1 MIRALVTLMI
11 ALALGAC
18 ASHPAAITFHAN
30 ENPESLADWGLFDV
44 KDGHIAPRAGLV
56 SYELATPLFSDYA
69 QKWRAVFVP
78 KGMSAKYDPVKTFDF
93 PVGTIIAKTFYYATP
108 VGTAPGT
115 SEHVLKVTP
124 AVYQPGDK
132 GLDLSHARM
141 IETRLLVKRAD
152 GWQALPYVW
161 NAEQTEAT
169 LQRTGAEIPLVFD
182 EAGKSTRFTYTVPNV
197 NQCAGCHATDRTKT
211 LMPIGPKARHLNRDF
226 PGIGGDINQ
235 LTRLTKIGYLLG
247 APSPATAPRD
257 ARFTDLTASIDARA
271 RAYLDINCAHC
282 HSATGPARVSGLWL
296 DSPTMDLRKLGT
308 CKPPIAAG
316 TGTGNRVYSIVPGHP
331 EQSIMAYRLESDDP
345 GEMMPENGRSLTHAE
360 GVALIKQ
367 WIAGLK
373 GGCEAGNDLPRSS

>member
-1 MIRALVTLMI
+1 MIRSLLSLLC
-11 ALALGAC
+11 ALALAAC
-18 ASHPAAITFHAN
+18 AGHPAAVTFHAE

-44 KDGHIAPRAGLV
+44 KAGHIAPRAGLV
-56 SYELATPLFSDYA
+56 TYELATPLFSDYA

-78 KGMSAKYDPVKTFDF
+78 QGTSAKYDPVKTFDF
-93 PVGTIIAKTFYYATP
+93 PVGTIIAKTFYYS
-108 VGTAPGT
+108 T
-115 SEHVLKVTP
+115 SAAADHVLKVTP
-124 AVYQPGDK
+124 ASYQPGDK

-141 IETRLLVKRAD
+141 IETRLLVKRAG

-182 EAGKSTRFTYTVPNV
+182 DAGKQTRFTYTVPNV
-197 NQCAGCHATDRTKT
+197 NQCAGCHATDRTRM

-235 LTRLTKIGYLLG
+235 LTRLTQIGYLTG
-247 APSPATAPRD
+247 APAANAAPRD
-257 ARFTDLTASIDARA
+257 ARFGDLTAGIDARA

-296 DSPTMDLRKLGT
+296 DSPTMDPRKLGA

-316 TGTGNRVYSIVPGHP
+316 TGTGNRAYGIVPGHP

-367 WIAGLK
+367 WITGLK
-373 GGCEAGNDLPRSS
+373 GECADSAGQGAPS